1 MTPDRGAAAGG
12 APNGTGAAKGS
23 GTVSAAASEPRFS
36 MRVGKRVAPYL
47 FLLPF
52 VLLFVAFLIVPMLNA
67 LSLSLYKT
75 TLVGGT
81 RFVGLEN
88 FAKAFVDAKF
98 WAGIVT
104 LLKFGVMQIPVMLA
118 LALFFALVLDSGT
131 VYARGFFRISF
142 FIPYAVPTVIAAL
155 MWGFLYGPAYGPFSQ
170 LSTALGWPKPDFLSH
185 ATIIPSL
192 ANIAV
197 WEYMGYNMIIYY
209 AALQAIPSDLE
220 EAAVMDG
227 ADAIRHA
234 LYIKLPLIVPT
245 ILVTVVFSIIGT
257 LQLFTEP
264 YLMYNLARSVIS
276 SSFTPN
282 FYAYTLA
289 FTGQQYNYS
298 AAISFLLGGVTA
310 VLAYA
315 FMLVTSRQGRR

>member
-1 MTPDRGAAAGG
+1 MAETAAQ
-12 APNGTGAAKGS
+12 
-23 GTVSAAASEPRFS
+23 PRERS
-36 MRVGKRVAPYL
+36 RMRVSKRLAPYL

-52 VLLFVAFLIVPMLNA
+52 LLLFTAFLVIPLINA
-67 LSLSLYKT
+67 LGLSVYKT

-81 RFVGLEN
+81 RFVGADN
-88 FAKAFVDAKF
+88 FTKAFFDPKF
-98 WAGIVT
+98 WDGVLT
-104 LLKFGVMQIPVMLA
+104 LLKFGAMQIPVMLI
-118 LALFFALVLDSGT
+118 LALVFALILDSGT
-131 VYARGFFRISF
+131 VYLKSFFRLSF

-155 MWGFLYGPAYGPFSQ
+155 MWGFMYGPAYGPFAQ
-170 LSTALGWPKPDFLSH
+170 LADALGWPRPDFLSH

-209 AALQAIPSDLE
+209 AALQAIPSELE

-227 ADAIRHA
+227 ASAFRHA
-234 LYIKLPLIVPT
+234 IHIKLPLIVPT
-245 ILVTVVFSIIGT
+245 ILVTIVFSIIGT

-264 YLMYNLARSVIS
+264 YLMINLARSVVS

-282 FYAYTLA
+282 LYAYTLA

-315 FMLVTSRQGRR
+315 FLLATRRRGAR